1 MGGNKSKQ
9 SDPGWLRIRDEVT
22 NAYNSQAA
30 SYFNLRIKLI
40 EFYTFL
46 GRYRNYMTL
55 SDFNNYINAS
65 SALINNLPTVLTDV
79 QTHSFWGFK
88 LYTSYNKN
96 VNFDS
101 QMADRYNTLNGL
113 YSNVRTFVLNN
124 CDTNTNTAIS
134 QDKCG
139 IGTVKS
145 NFQADT
151 LQTKLISNNIVSSL
165 TTANPQYQTAK
176 TVDDSI
182 NSIYDWDYM
191 NTTFNENG
199 IQYSTYNKDTVT
211 QTYSSLTTFIQNTYN
226 NCADPTGNTLISFN
240 DDGKPNCLG
249 AEYDKANATCSKG
262 ISQSKVYEYEKGT
275 ELLTKLWT
283 DVSNSIP
290 GNTIRANRTVLTTAQ
305 DSCNKWV
312 QMFNVWEEKEAEAIA
327 TPCNPERTI
336 QTTYDPAMLK
346 MAEDWNQSASSYIES
361 LMKRLEVI
369 NKYIETYPHILQLRE
384 NDVTFG
390 PNSLGASMLLKYKVN
405 ELKPGVA
412 PVQYLEMLVPNGA
425 QGKTGDVGPVGL
437 PGEPGQSG
445 PFGKVGKM
453 GDPTLPSVYE

>member
-1 MGGNKSKQ
+1 MG
-9 SDPGWLRIRDEVT
+9 SDWSQPSADSWQVASRDAVT
-22 NAYNSQAA
+22 AGYYAQESAYGLLYN
-30 SYFNLRIKLI
+30 NLIQ
-40 EFYTFL
+40 FYTFL
-46 GRYRNYMTL
+46 NRYQNYMLT
-55 SDFNNYINAS
+55 SDYNNFINES
-65 SALINNLPTVLTDV
+65 SVLVNNLPTVLTDV
-79 QTHSFWGFK
+79 EKHSLWWGFDY
-88 LYTSYNKN
+88 YTYNVN
-96 VNFDS
+96 GNFDS
-101 QMADRYNTLNGL
+101 QMAARNNTLNGL
-113 YSNVRTFVLNN
+113 YSNLRTFVLNN
-124 CDTNTNTAIS
+124 CDNPNTAIS
-134 QDKCG
+134 QDKCD

-145 NFQADT
+145 NFQDDI
-151 LQTKLISNNIVSSL
+151 LPTKIISNNIVKTL
-165 TTANPQYQTAK
+165 TAANPQYQTAK
-176 TVDDSI
+176 TIDDSI
-182 NSIYDWDYM
+182 NNTYDWNYM
-191 NTTFNENG
+191 SDTFNESG
-199 IQYSTYNKDTVT
+199 IQYSVYNKDTVNNI
-211 QTYSSLTTFIQNTYN
+211 YSNFTTFIQKSYN
-226 NCADPTGNTLISFN
+226 NCADPTGNTLISLN

-249 AEYDKANATCSKG
+249 PEYDKANATCSKG

-312 QMFNVWEEKEAEAIA
+312 QMFNMWEEKEAEALA
-327 TPCNPERTI
+327 TPCDPERTI

-445 PFGKVGKM
+445 QLGKVGKM

>member
-1 MGGNKSKQ
+1 M
-9 SDPGWLRIRDEVT
+9 
-22 NAYNSQAA
+22 AA
-30 SYFNLRIKLI
+30 
-40 EFYTFL
+40 
-46 GRYRNYMTL
+46 RN
-55 SDFNNYINAS
+55 
-65 SALINNLPTVLTDV
+65 
-79 QTHSFWGFK
+79 
-88 LYTSYNKN
+88 
-96 VNFDS
+96 
-101 QMADRYNTLNGL
+101 NTLNGL
-113 YSNVRTFVLNN
+113 YSNLRTFVLNN
-124 CDTNTNTAIS
+124 CDNPNTAIP
-134 QDKCG
+134 DDNKCK
-139 IGTVKS
+139 IGDVKS
-145 NFQADT
+145 NFQNDI
-151 LQTKLISNNIVSSL
+151 LPTKIISNNIVSSL
-165 TTANPQYQTAK
+165 TPASPQYQTAK
-176 TVDDSI
+176 TIDDSI
-182 NSIYDWDYM
+182 NNTYDWNYM
-191 NTTFNENG
+191 SDTFNESG
-199 IQYSTYNKDTVT
+199 IQYSVYNKDTVNNI
-211 QTYSSLTTFIQNTYN
+211 YSNFTTFIQKSYN
-226 NCADPTGNTLISFN
+226 NCADPTGNTLISLN
-240 DDGKPNCLG
+240 EDGKPNCLG
-249 AEYDKANATCSKG
+249 PEYDKANATCSKG

-312 QMFNVWEEKEAEAIA
+312 QMFNMWEEKEAEALA
-327 TPCNPERTI
+327 TPCDPERTI

-445 PFGKVGKM
+445 QLGKVGKM